1 MCLRTMAGVGM
12 EVFVRRGQLA
22 RRFLTPIAVLYR
34 GFPLHPVDDTDP
46 NVFRIDL
53 SDFGLAPSQS
63 SSAANPKR
71 KQRRPLR
78 CDAAVG
84 PTPVAEEQLEAA
96 GRRGTRRLDHG
107 DPRPQCPQD
116 TRPPQDLRAAMPRRQ
131 LDLRKVLAD
140 CTT

>member
-1 MCLRTMAGVGM
+1 VCLRTMAGVGM

-53 SDFGLAPSQS
+53 SDFGLPLHSRLRRNPN
-63 SSAANPKR
+63 ANNGG
-71 KQRRPLR
+71 PLR

-84 PTPVAEEQLEAA
+84 PTPVAENNSRLRVEGHSPSRPWRSSAA
-96 GRRGTRRLDHG
+96 G
-107 DPRPQCPQD
+107 PQD
-116 TRPPQDLRAAMPRRQ
+116 TRSLPDLRAAMPRRQ